1 MSDHDIKV
9 TLDYR
14 VAHTVIQ
21 GLKMWITKLESLLDA
36 AASSESGEI
45 PCRRI
50 NGKDRRK
57 GDERRVHEPEEDY

>member
-21 GLKMWITKLESLLDA
+21 GLKMWITKLESLLDEA
-36 AASSESGEI
+36 VAVENKDI

-50 NGKDRRK
+50 NGADRRK
-57 GDERRVHEPEEDY
+57 GDERRAHEPDY